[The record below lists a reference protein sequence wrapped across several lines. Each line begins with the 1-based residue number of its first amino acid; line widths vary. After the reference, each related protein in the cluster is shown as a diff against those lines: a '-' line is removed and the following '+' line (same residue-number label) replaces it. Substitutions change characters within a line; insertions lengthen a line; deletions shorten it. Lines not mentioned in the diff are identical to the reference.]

1 MPDFLRLFLCMICL
15 ALTACSKPDSV
26 TSLDKDA
33 LTALVFKDWKPAEKD
48 KPVWH
53 PVIRM
58 NQESKDKEQMTLRPL
73 QVQQLGDDRAV
84 LLLAA
89 EPVIAGHGT
98 PGVLSAYWFKRT
110 GDRWM

>member
-1 MPDFLRLFLCMICL
+1 M
-15 ALTACSKPDSV
+15 

-48 KPVWH
+48 KPVGH

-58 NQESKDKEQMTLRPL
+58 DKERKDKEQMKLCPL
-73 QVQQLGDDRAV
+73 QVQRQGDDSAV

-89 EPVIAGHGT
+89 EPLIAGHGT
-98 PGVLSAYWFKRT
+98 PGVLSAYCFKRT
-110 GDRWM
+110 GDRWSLDERQDEVA